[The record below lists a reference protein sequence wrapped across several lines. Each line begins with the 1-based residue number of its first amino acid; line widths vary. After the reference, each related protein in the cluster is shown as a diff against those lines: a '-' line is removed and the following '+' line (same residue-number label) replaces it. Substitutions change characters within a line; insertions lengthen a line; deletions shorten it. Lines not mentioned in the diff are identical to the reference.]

1 MSTHLQLQLYTG
13 MQETFSKVITEEETA
28 LYAGLVGDNR
38 PQVTT
43 MLESGGTLPN
53 RLNVHATYLV
63 GIIGGLLNTHLPGD
77 GSQCITMQYEF
88 LTPVYCGDRIETVIE
103 LIDLDAGKHLAT
115 FRTDCY
121 NQDKNQVITG
131 QAVMLVP
138 AQILP

>member
-13 MQETFSKVITEEETA
+13 MQETFSKVITEGETA

-43 MLESGGTLPN
+43 MLGSSETVTN

-63 GIIGGLLNTHLPGD
+63 GIIGGLLNTHLPGE

-121 NQDKNQVITG
+121 NQDKNQVIIG

-138 AQILP
+138 TQILP